1 MYKKILCG
9 IAVNTLV
16 LATAVHLKSKKKKK
30 ELAQKRHDSLRMR
43 KIAKKSGNYTCD
55 YCEPDY
61 EEPEHTWDD
70 WMYWF

>member
-1 MYKKILCG
+1 MHRKILCC

-16 LATAVHLKSKKKKK
+16 LATAVHLKSKKKKQAC
-30 ELAQKRHDSLRMR
+30 AQNNHNSLSTR
-43 KIAKKSGNYTCD
+43 KIDKKSDNYTCD
-55 YCEPDY
+55 YCESDY